1 MIGKLT
7 SPQSHYDHGC
17 NQSISLTVDG
27 KDGAVVCGERCE
39 PSQRESAILCVL
51 HGDVPPSSQRST
63 GKIVASDHPIALCNI
78 RGGPR
83 ECHAPCSRS
92 DHEIQWWTSW
102 SWGKE
107 VEHTHIQD
115 KLYFTSFV
123 MPGKTCTFNPKL
135 WSIYSLIYFNCS
147 FSQDRNLI
155 PHISA
160 TIQQPSSVA
169 NDTPT
174 DQRCCTVAEMLG
186 IKFLPWLVLQQWR
199 I

>member
-63 GKIVASDHPIALCNI
+63 GEGVASDHPIAICSI
-78 RGGPR
+78 RWGPR

-92 DHEIQWWTSW
+92 DYEIQWRS
-102 SWGKE
+102 SWGWGRE
-107 VEHTHIQD
+107 VEHTHIQ
-115 KLYFTSFV
+115 LYFTSFR
-123 MPGKTCTFNPKL
+123 MPGETCTFNTKL
-135 WSIYSLIYFNCS
+135 WTLYCLLHFNHSI
-147 FSQDRNLI
+147 SQDRI
-155 PHISA
+155 
-160 TIQQPSSVA
+160 
-169 NDTPT
+169 
-174 DQRCCTVAEMLG
+174 
-186 IKFLPWLVLQQWR
+186 
-199 I
+199 